1 MAMTIVDTS
10 FPQILQ
16 QYNNRAVIMIEQ
28 SAEGYFEKNIETIK
42 LLIDNGFK
50 GIYISFQRPFMNV
63 YSMFK
68 RYDIDTSKLLF
79 IDAAAALSGEKQ
91 EENDRCIHISGEI
104 DIDEIVRAI
113 YTALPRLQSKK
124 TFIFIDS
131 LTTIALYKPL
141 SETMRFSEFLVSL
154 VRKEEQQ
161 QTSLIF
167 NVAEDLAQKKF
178 IQEVAFRVDE
188 VIRV

>member
-1 MAMTIVDTS
+1 MAIAIADTS
-10 FPQILQ
+10 FPQLLQ
-16 QYNNRAVIMIEQ
+16 RYNNRAVIMIEQ

-42 LLIDNGFK
+42 LLLDNGFK

-63 YSMFK
+63 YSMLK
-68 RYDIDTSKLLF
+68 RYNIDTSRLLF

-91 EENDRCIHISGEI
+91 EEDERCIHISEEI

-113 YTALPRLQSKK
+113 YTALPRLQSRK

-141 SETMRFSEFLVSL
+141 SETVRFSEFLVSL